1 MDYFY
6 YNKEKRD
13 MEDIKKAVDAVLA
26 QSCMTIQSMLDKA
39 LSGKK
44 VKIRN
49 ANIGLGGSIATTGKA
64 DTPNVTLLVGKV
76 DSVIGC
82 RTGNLSDGMLVTL
95 LVEVDSFYF
104 FHCCGGTSKALLDVE
119 CFHRNIIVLD
129 SE

>member
-1 MDYFY
+1 
-6 YNKEKRD
+6 

-26 QSCMTIQSMLDKA
+26 HSCVTIELMLAKA

-49 ANIGLGGSIATTGKA
+49 ANIVLGKYR
-64 DTPNVTLLVGKV
+64 DNVNLLVGKV
-76 DSVIGC
+76 ESVIGC
-82 RTGNLSDGMLVTL
+82 KTGNLSDGMLVTL
-95 LVEVDSFYF
+95 LVEVDS
-104 FHCCGGTSKALLDVE
+104 GGSSKALLDVE

>member
-1 MDYFY
+1 
-6 YNKEKRD
+6 

-26 QSCMTIQSMLDKA
+26 QSCMTIELMLDKA

-44 VKIRN
+44 VKIRD
-49 ANIGLGGSIATTGKA
+49 ANIGIGGSIAITGKT
-64 DTPNVTLLVGKV
+64 DTPTANLLVGKV
-76 DSVIGC
+76 ESVIGC

-95 LVEVDSFYF
+95 LVVVDS
-104 FHCCGGTSKALLDVE
+104 GGTSKAILDVE

>member
-1 MDYFY
+1 
-6 YNKEKRD
+6 

-26 QSCMTIQSMLDKA
+26 HSCVTIRLMLDKA

-49 ANIGLGGSIATTGKA
+49 ANIGLDKFHTFINRF
-64 DTPNVTLLVGKV
+64 PCNVNLLVGKV

-82 RTGNLSDGMLVTL
+82 KTGNLSDGMLVTL
-95 LVEVDSFYF
+95 LVEVDSE
-104 FHCCGGTSKALLDVE
+104 GTSKALLEVE

>member
-1 MDYFY
+1 
-6 YNKEKRD
+6 

-26 QSCMTIQSMLDKA
+26 QSSMTIELMLEKA

-49 ANIGLGGSIATTGKA
+49 ANIGLSDIIELGKYH
-64 DTPNVTLLVGKV
+64 DRVNLLVGKV

-82 RTGNLSDGMLVTL
+82 KTGNLSDGMLVTL
-95 LVEVDSFYF
+95 LVEVDS
-104 FHCCGGTSKALLDVE
+104 GGTSKALLDVE

>member
-1 MDYFY
+1 
-6 YNKEKRD
+6 

-26 QSCMTIQSMLDKA
+26 HSCVTIELMLTKA

-49 ANIGLGGSIATTGKA
+49 ANIGLGGSIEVTGTA
-64 DTPNVTLLVGKV
+64 YTPTVDLLVGKV
-76 DSVIGC
+76 ESVIGC
-82 RTGNLSDGMLVTL
+82 KTGNLSDGMLVTL
-95 LVEVDSFYF
+95 LVEVDS
-104 FHCCGGTSKALLDVE
+104 GGSSKALLEVE

>member
-1 MDYFY
+1 
-6 YNKEKRD
+6 
-13 MEDIKKAVDAVLA
+13 MEDIKKAVDAVFA
-26 QSCMTIQSMLDKA
+26 QSCMTIELMLDKA

-64 DTPNVTLLVGKV
+64 DTPNVNLLVGKV
-76 DSVIGC
+76 ESVIGC

-95 LVEVDSFYF
+95 LVEVDS
-104 FHCCGGTSKALLDVE
+104 GGTSKALLDVE